1 MSYTANLEIDNEDF
15 LTLSLNGVEFYCP
28 YSKSSN
34 SQYILA
40 FDDRDAVSGRG
51 GHRENGK
58 GCYFL
63 IKDHAIIVIGQLER
77 PNDGKVANNGNFII
91 NDWLFEN
98 TTKSIAYVFKESGEQ
113 IVRKLFKA
121 NLLTNALSESG
132 QFAAFIT
139 CNSSLGD
146 NNVII
151 LYDLITGKQVW
162 RKYFGFQNPQHITLS
177 DNEKI
182 ELNYKDDKKIVLDWN
197 FKQV

>member
-63 IKDHAIIVIGQLER
+63 IKDHAIIVIGQVER
-77 PNDGKVANNGNFII
+77 PNDGKLQTMAISLSMIGYLKILPKALPTYLKKQESR
-91 NDWLFEN
+91 LFEN
-98 TTKSIAYVFKESGEQ
+98 YL
-113 IVRKLFKA
+113 R
-121 NLLTNALSESG
+121 
-132 QFAAFIT
+132 
-139 CNSSLGD
+139 
-146 NNVII
+146 
-151 LYDLITGKQVW
+151 LI
-162 RKYFGFQNPQHITLS
+162 F
-177 DNEKI
+177 
-182 ELNYKDDKKIVLDWN
+182 
-197 FKQV
+197 